1 MQIFHLK
8 IHKFL
13 LLWGLLISM
22 FVLAACSA
30 APVTQV
36 EPTAAFTSIEATSEP
51 PVVNEVIPTGT
62 IVEQP
67 SPTATT
73 QPTATDTPPEDNF
86 VSFSNDVFP
95 IIQFRCLNCHG
106 GEKIEEGLN
115 MSDYLGLMNGSI
127 NGTIV
132 TPGDAENSLFVEM
145 VASQKMPKRGAK
157 LTPAQVQLFRDWVN
171 QGALEN

>member
-1 MQIFHLK
+1 MRVFHVNF
-8 IHKFL
+8 HKFL
-13 LLWGLLISM
+13 LVWGLLLCMVI
-22 FVLAACSA
+22 LAACSA
-30 APVTQV
+30 APVTQE
-36 EPTAAFTSIEATSEP
+36 EPTSANTPIEATPEP
-51 PVVNEVIPTGT
+51 TVEIEVIPSETV
-62 IVEQP
+62 VEQP
-67 SPTATT
+67 SPTSTT

-86 VSFSNDVFP
+86 VSFSNDVYP

-115 MSDYLGLMNGSI
+115 LTDYFGLMNGSI
-127 NGTIV
+127 NGAIV

>member
-1 MQIFHLK
+1 MQIFHAR

-13 LLWGLLISM
+13 LLWGLLLSM
-22 FVLAACSA
+22 FILVACSA
-30 APVTQV
+30 TPATQV
-36 EPTAAFTSIEATSEP
+36 DPSAASTPLEAISEP
-51 PVVNEVIPTGT
+51 AIENEVLPTET

-67 SPTATT
+67 SPTATS
-73 QPTATDTPPEDNF
+73 QPSATDTPPEENF
-86 VSFSNDVFP
+86 VSFSNDVYP
-95 IIQFRCLNCHG
+95 IIEFRCLNCHG

-115 MSDYLGLMNGSI
+115 LTDYFGLMNGSI
-127 NGTIV
+127 NGAIV

-157 LTPAQVQLFRDWVN
+157 LTPAQVQIFRDWVN

>member
-1 MQIFHLK
+1 MQIFHVK

-13 LLWGLLISM
+13 LLGGFLLSM
-22 FVLAACSA
+22 FILVACSA
-30 APVTQV
+30 TPATQV
-36 EPTAAFTSIEATSEP
+36 ESPSSIPPIEATPEP
-51 PVVNEVIPTGT
+51 TIEIEVMPTET
-62 IVEQP
+62 RVEQP

-73 QPTATDTPPEDNF
+73 QPTATDTPVEENF
-86 VSFSNDVFP
+86 VSFSTDVYP
-95 IIQFRCLNCHG
+95 IIEFRCLNCHG

-115 MSDYLGLMNGSI
+115 LSDYVGLMNGSI
-127 NGTIV
+127 NGAIV